1 LLNTSNSNR
10 TESLSEDGVRRGF
23 EMRLSL
29 SLGFDMSQAPVSAV
43 RRVGWFAFVVGK
55 TIEVPTLLVRAD
67 GLPAVNL

>member
-1 LLNTSNSNR
+1 
-10 TESLSEDGVRRGF
+10 
-23 EMRLSL
+23 MRLSL